1 MFVCNNLLF
10 RLSYAILRTF
20 LLAILKFLVI
30 MCFIAA
36 KSKYLMYLK
45 LENQKICIYLYYLR
59 SETIY
64 SVYSR
69 RRQYAYDN
77 NNMFTLH

>member
-1 MFVCNNLLF
+1 M
-10 RLSYAILRTF
+10 
-20 LLAILKFLVI
+20 
-30 MCFIAA
+30 IAA
-36 KSKYLMYLK
+36 KRKHLMYLM
-45 LENQKICIYLYYLR
+45 LVNQKISIYSYYQR

>member
-1 MFVCNNLLF
+1 MAFFIIFV
-10 RLSYAILRTF
+10 T
-20 LLAILKFLVI
+20 K
-30 MCFIAA
+30 CFIAV
-36 KSKYLMYLK
+36 KSKYWMYLK
-45 LENQKICIYLYYLR
+45 LVKQKICIYSYYLR